1 LLTNLPV
8 LLNIKIRE
16 DIPIEKIELDL
27 FKRKNIEVYL
37 QRDDLLHKD
46 VSGNKWRKLEYGLRE
61 YDRSK
66 FDGILTFGGAFSNHL
81 AATAAACQLLEIPL
95 VAYIRGEKPIKLND
109 TLQFILN
116 KGATLVWINREE
128 YRELRTRNWPNP
140 NVEIYNRYLVIPEG
154 GQSEMAVKSCMDIS
168 KYWGNDYDYACCSI
182 GTGTTFSGMV
192 NGLKDRSTKSL
203 GFVML
208 KDKHYL
214 DDEILK
220 MTLSSNYK
228 LNRAYHFNGFA
239 KVTDEL
245 IHFLNTFYKVTQ
257 IPLEPIYTGKMMYG
271 ICDLAE
277 QDYFPKG
284 SEIIAIH
291 TGGLQGIPGF
301 NARRRSK
308 GKSVLEYELIIRS
321 K

>member
-1 LLTNLPV
+1 M
-8 LLNIKIRE
+8 LNIKIRK
-16 DIPIEKIELDL
+16 DIPIDKIELDL

-46 VSGNKWRKLEYGLRE
+46 VSGNKWRKLEYCLRQ
-61 YDRSK
+61 YDKSQ

-95 VAYIRGEKPIKLND
+95 VAYIRGERPTELNN
-109 TLQFILN
+109 TLQFILS
-116 KGATLVWINREE
+116 KGASLVWVNRVE
-128 YRELRTRNWPNP
+128 YRALRANNWPNP
-140 NVEIYNRYLVIPEG
+140 NVEAYKRYLIIPEG

-168 KYWGNDYDYACCSI
+168 KYWENEYDYACCSI

-192 NGLKDRSTKSL
+192 NGLKEKSTKSL

-208 KDKHYL
+208 KDKDYL
-214 DDEILK
+214 NNEIFK
-220 MTLSSNYK
+220 MTLSANYE
-228 LNRAYHFNGFA
+228 LNRSYHFNGFA

-245 IHFLNTFYKVTQ
+245 IHFLNSFYKLTQ

-277 QDYFPKG
+277 RDYFPVG
-284 SEIIAIH
+284 SKIIAIH
-291 TGGLQGIPGF
+291 TGGLQGISGF
-301 NARRRSK
+301 NEGRRKK
-308 GKSVLEYELIIRS
+308 GKPILEYEFVVRS